1 MSADS
6 LGLGRV
12 GKFWADS
19 WIVYLGMNHNFILWT
34 ESDRTFGTFEETNQK
49 IIMNVANKIVKTSK
63 YFATQL
69 KKNELV
75 SEKGYKDH
83 KSLLK
88 C

>member
-1 MSADS
+1 
-6 LGLGRV
+6 
-12 GKFWADS
+12 
-19 WIVYLGMNHNFILWT
+19 
-34 ESDRTFGTFEETNQK
+34 
-49 IIMNVANKIVKTSK
+49 MNVANKIVKTSK

-75 SEKGYKDH
+75 SEQGYKDH

>member
-1 MSADS
+1 
-6 LGLGRV
+6 
-12 GKFWADS
+12 
-19 WIVYLGMNHNFILWT
+19 MNHNFILWT

-75 SEKGYKDH
+75 SEQGYKDRT
-83 KSLLK
+83 SLLK
-88 C
+88 K